1 VELIVWLYVD
11 RFMIDEGK
19 FYGVAAAERTR
30 LREPGLLRL
39 EPGTERYRVRGG
51 GATAVALSAGDC
63 ITITDLEGCQRC
75 ELLVLS
81 REGGEDAAALGVR
94 ADGPAEGLAAVLS
107 SKSEDDRAVIA
118 SLGRFGINA
127 LNARAVQLFGG

>member
-1 VELIVWLYVD
+1 
-11 RFMIDEGK
+11 MIEGK
-19 FYGVAAAERTR
+19 FYHVAAADRAR

-51 GATAVALSAGDC
+51 GATALTLAAGDR

-75 ELLVLS
+75 ELLVFSHAGL
-81 REGGEDAAALGVR
+81 EDAAALRAR

-107 SKSEDDRAVIA
+107 RTREGDQAVVA
-118 SLGRFGINA
+118 A
-127 LNARAVQLFGG
+127 LKR